1 MIAAVAIATR
11 QSVAD
16 VLALEP
22 EMLAALIVTL
32 EESAGG
38 R

>member
-16 VLALEP
+16 VLELEP
-22 EMLAALIVTL
+22 ELLAALVAEL
-32 EESAGG
+32 EDRAK

>member
-16 VLALEP
+16 VLELEP
-22 EMLAALIVTL
+22 ELLAALVAEL
-32 EESAGG
+32 EDRGK